1 MYLTSSIKKP
11 VKIVTEDNN
20 NNLNTNNN
28 NFLVNNVNNNINNN
42 IQINNNLS
50 NDIFYSNENM
60 TPNKQFDCFSYSD
73 TFKKG
78 FNYKGLYTSNKKYDG
93 INLFNNPF
101 LDLTPNKTFCTP
113 QKISNANL
121 DKMFFSVIQND
132 IVENNP
138 SDKKGIV

>member
-1 MYLTSSIKKP
+1 MHFTG
-11 VKIVTEDNN
+11 
-20 NNLNTNNN
+20 
-28 NFLVNNVNNNINNN
+28 
-42 IQINNNLS
+42 
-50 NDIFYSNENM
+50 IFYILDFQATKGRTTTMS
-60 TPNKQFDCFSYSD
+60 KQLFSPKQIEQLQQNPHVVKVSERTITYSD